1 MNVDTS
7 QEDGHKSANGAE
19 VEFEMPEEQVAAPRV
34 LVIEDSLV
42 IQRLIEVCLRPAGF
56 QVELRADG
64 PSGLE
69 AARGW
74 KPDVVVLDVGLPVMD
89 GWEVLSHLRE
99 DPGMDGVK
107 VLVLT
112 AHAQDQTRERAV
124 KSGADGFLTKPF
136 RPDELRSA
144 VIELARPMLSEL
156 GTLRAV

>member
-1 MNVDTS
+1 ML
-7 QEDGHKSANGAE
+7 
-19 VEFEMPEEQVAAPRV
+19 EEQVAAPRV

-89 GWEVLSHLRE
+89 GWEVLSNLRA
-99 DPGMDGVK
+99 DQGMDGVK

-112 AHAQDQTRERAV
+112 AHAQDQTREKA
-124 KSGADGFLTKPF
+124 KESGADGFLTKPF